1 MKVFCCNK
9 SFWLLFVICVITLL
23 PMLGLSE
30 YHTKGEPREAI
41 VSYSM
46 IVGDDW
52 VSPRNNGGELAY
64 KPPFFHWCVAAVSLI
79 NGAVTEASSRM
90 PSALA
95 LIIMTLAGY
104 CFYAK
109 RKSQK
114 VAFVSALVAFT
125 SFELHRAGANCRVDM
140 VLTAL
145 IVLSLY
151 RLYVWSESRM
161 SGVPW
166 LAILFM
172 SLATLTKG
180 PVGSVL
186 PCLVTGVY
194 LLLRGNGFLK
204 VFFRLFVFG
213 LLSLCLYGVW
223 FYAAWQRGGQEFLD
237 LMYEENIGRMTG
249 TMTYSSHEEPWVYN
263 ILTIIAGY
271 IPWTLLVVIALFQ
284 VPYSR
289 LKGRVY
295 AAWNASCKG
304 NGMPERISSCWF
316 WLKSKVA
323 AVADVD
329 LFSFLSFAVIFVFYC
344 IPESKRSVYL
354 MPVYPFIGYFVARLL
369 LWLQANRP
377 SVLKAYIG
385 FISLLAILLS
395 VVFVIVRMRLI
406 PESIF
411 GSGRHSDVNIAML
424 HALENIS
431 SPVQLVLAAV
441 PFIVGLLWWLFGKR
455 RSVGHRL
462 LTSVF
467 VTVFALYVAL
477 DSVYIPTVLN
487 CKSVKAVSA
496 EIDRV
501 FPASKGVLYEYIDM
515 GVKAKGNPMHFF
527 EINFYLHNRI
537 ENFYLRKPSRGFLLI
552 SSADAEMCFPDYERQ
567 GYRFWLRYDLK
578 KRDIKLY
585 EFINEND

>member
-1 MKVFCCNK
+1 MKVFCDNK
-9 SFWLLFVICVITLL
+9 VFWILFIICVITLL

-30 YHTKGEPREAI
+30 FHTKGEPREAV

-46 IVGDDW
+46 IAGNDW

-64 KPPFFHWCVAAVSLI
+64 KPPFFHWCVAAVSLM

-104 CFYAK
+104 CFYAR
-109 RKSQK
+109 RKGRET
-114 VAFVSALVAFT
+114 ALISALVAFT

-140 VLTAL
+140 VLTAM

-151 RLYVWSESRM
+151 RLYVWSENKM

-172 SLATLTKG
+172 SLGTLTKG

-194 LLLRGNGFLK
+194 LLLRGNGFFK

-213 LLSLCLYGVW
+213 LLSLCMYGIW
-223 FYAAWQRGGQEFLD
+223 FYVAWKRGGQEFLD

-263 ILTIIAGY
+263 ILTVIAGY
-271 IPWTLLVVIALFQ
+271 VPWTLLAVISLFYVPYRKLKDRVIASWNNPFKEKMAYCWEKLRQ
-284 VPYSR
+284 KVS
-289 LKGRVY
+289 
-295 AAWNASCKG
+295 AAD
-304 NGMPERISSCWF
+304 
-316 WLKSKVA
+316 
-323 AVADVD
+323 DVD
-329 LFSFLSFAVIFVFYC
+329 LFSFLSFGVIFVFYC

-354 MPVYPFIGYFVARLL
+354 MPVYPFIGYFVARLM
-369 LWLQANRP
+369 LWLTANRP
-377 SVLKAYIG
+377 SVLRVYVGIL
-385 FISLLAILLS
+385 SSLAILLS
-395 VVFVIVRMRLI
+395 FVFIIVKMRVI
-406 PESIF
+406 PESVF
-411 GSGRHSDVNIAML
+411 GGGRHSDVNVAML

-431 SPVQLVLAAV
+431 SPIRFVLVSV
-441 PFIVGLLWWLFGKR
+441 PFVAGMAWWLIRKR
-455 RSVGHRL
+455 FADSHRL
-462 LTSVF
+462 IPAVF
-467 VTVFALYVAL
+467 VMVFSLYLAL

-487 CKSVKAVSA
+487 CKSLKTVSA
-496 EIDRV
+496 ELDRD
-501 FPASKGVLYEYIDM
+501 FPASRGVIYEYIDM

-527 EINFYLHNRI
+527 EINFYLHNRVQ
-537 ENFYLRKPSRGFLLI
+537 NFYLCKPSAGFLLI
-552 SSADAEMCFPDYERQ
+552 SSADAEKCFPDFERQ
-567 GYRFWLRYDLK
+567 GYRFRLCRDLRM
-578 KRDIKLY
+578 RGIQLY
-585 EFINEND
+585 EFMRQ